1 MPAKLRALRGEPLL
15 TPPKDDE
22 SRWLELSPSQVD
34 GMRRALRVTS
44 SDPERIQQF
53 ASQAYAM
60 SMLGFDVSLQARRKG
75 VELAAA
81 LKKLAEDESEHGKI
95 SPYASKMRALG
106 LEADVGAYDYEI
118 RGALGA
124 AHSNSDWKGF
134 FAQAAAMKRLGYDV
148 GMYVEGRAVEAK
160 ATLHGLAREGEW
172 HDFASHAVNI
182 REVGVEC
189 EKEVKENAP
198 DLVDALRLERSY
210 SWVVM
215 TQHAANLAELGLL
228 TPAEKAAGANAMPP
242 LKKFR
247 RRL

>member
-1 MPAKLRALRGEPLL
+1 MPGKLRALREHPLL
-15 TPPKDDE
+15 SPPADDV
-22 SRWLELSPSQVD
+22 SRWLEVSSGQVE

-44 SDPERIQQF
+44 SDPERINAF

-60 SMLGFDVSLQARRKG
+60 SRLGFDVSAEVRRKAA
-75 VELAAA
+75 EMAAA
-81 LKKLAEDESEHGKI
+81 LKKLAEDETEHGKI
-95 SPYASKMRALG
+95 APYAWKMTALG
-106 LEADVGAYDYEI
+106 LEVGAGAYDYEI

-148 GMYVEGRAVEAK
+148 GRYVEGRTIEAK

-189 EKEVKENAP
+189 GREVKENAP
-198 DLVDALRLERSY
+198 RLVDALRIERSY
-210 SWVVM
+210 SWVAM
-215 TQHAANLAELGLL
+215 TQHAANLAELGFL
-228 TPAEKAAGANAMPP
+228 TPKENGGGEAKMPP
-242 LKKFR
+242 LKRFR
-247 RRL
+247 